1 MIDLYV
7 INFFFYGKEI
17 VMNGNNCEIVKFKND
32 GLELDVNVSA
42 NEETVWLTV

>member
-1 MIDLYV
+1 M
-7 INFFFYGKEI
+7 ERRI
-17 VMNGNNCEIVKFKND
+17 VMNENNNEIVKFNDD